1 MYWFIAAFTA
11 ASAILVFAPSQVAMT
26 TNHRRHLRYL
36 PLSLLILPLL
46 VMSWLLFDVL
56 SNGPTYASV
65 AALGFVATACLI
77 ARRAWH
83 KYIMRS
89 ALLTALSLMVMFI
102 VGFYR

>member
-26 TNHRRHLRYL
+26 TNRRHQRYL

-56 SNGPTYASV
+56 SNGPTYASI

-77 ARRAWH
+77 AHRAWH
-83 KYIMRS
+83 KYIMHS
-89 ALLTALSLMVMFI
+89 ALLTALSLMVMLI